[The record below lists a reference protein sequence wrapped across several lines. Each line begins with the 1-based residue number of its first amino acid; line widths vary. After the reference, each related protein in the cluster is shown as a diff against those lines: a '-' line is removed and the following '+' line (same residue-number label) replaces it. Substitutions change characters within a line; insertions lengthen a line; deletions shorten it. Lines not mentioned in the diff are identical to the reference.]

1 MPAALAVVGVA
12 GSIYAA
18 NKQSKAA
25 TSAANTQAQSAQD
38 ANRLQLQMFNQ
49 ARADNEPFRQNALAA
64 NNQLMALLGLAPQQA
79 PQPQPTGVNTQGFT
93 QGVYANNP
101 LDRRIGNPKL
111 AAMDP
116 LREMLPNAPQI
127 LPAPTQQAAP
137 QTPSMTPQQSQ
148 QSAFDLW
155 RSTPGYQFNL
165 DEGRKQLEASA
176 AARGGLYSGQ
186 ALKALTQYG
195 QNYADRTYGDYMNRL
210 AGISGIAQT
219 VNAQNQQAGMNYA
232 NQAGANLINAG
243 NARASGLLGQ
253 ANAQS
258 NMVNNLAGIAG
269 WYFGQRG

>member
-25 TSAANTQAQSAQD
+25 TNAANTQAQSAQD